1 MSEWNYP
8 DLRNGTTLHH
18 ITDNHFGDRFF
29 TTNLLDRVASDMAV
43 LKASHQGHVHTG
55 DMVMWRGSTGLPP
68 EDSLYTAWRGKIK
81 SDGKP
86 YAEVPGNHDLGSY
99 GSANYRTKEQ
109 WATAVGVPSANSVTR
124 MGDMIVIG
132 LSPDV
137 WMPAY
142 PADGFLDPVLSPATL
157 SWLDTQLTLAGST
170 PVWLANHVP
179 PVGQYS
185 ASTASTA
192 QPGADVDALIAG
204 HPNVVGWLSGH
215 WHVDINNQPDHVRT
229 VVQGGR
235 NLFAVNAPAAG
246 GLLTGVDQSVQ
257 QWASPAQS
265 MFVTYLGGAIDVRW
279 RDHSARRWTTSEGA
293 AVKHLLLTA

>member
-1 MSEWNYP
+1 
-8 DLRNGTTLHH
+8 
-18 ITDNHFGDRFF
+18 
-29 TTNLLDRVASDMAV
+29 
-43 LKASHQGHVHTG
+43 
-55 DMVMWRGSTGLPP
+55 
-68 EDSLYTAWRGKIK
+68 
-81 SDGKP
+81 
-86 YAEVPGNHDLGSY
+86 
-99 GSANYRTKEQ
+99 
-109 WATAVGVPSANSVTR
+109 
-124 MGDMIVIG
+124 
-132 LSPDV
+132 
-137 WMPAY
+137 
-142 PADGFLDPVLSPATL
+142 
-157 SWLDTQLTLAGST
+157 
-170 PVWLANHVP
+170 
-179 PVGQYS
+179 VGQYS